1 MMTKILTCVYEESE
15 GFEIDAMLVN
25 GCLYLA
31 DYAPPLSRKMKQDSQ
46 QKRQTY
52 TGWVKAR
59 GTSQK
64 GSHRCCSYAFESYCA
79 TDDPFRP
86 QGTTQD
92 ECWSGDV
99 NTNVQWAAVVK
110 TALSEIPIILGGEVD
125 CVGNN
130 AGLAQGLAP
139 KDFVELKTNMV
150 LQGER
155 DEMRFER

>member
-1 MMTKILTCVYEESE
+1 M
-15 GFEIDAMLVN
+15 
-25 GCLYLA
+25 
-31 DYAPPLSRKMKQDSQ
+31 
-46 QKRQTY
+46 
-52 TGWVKAR
+52 KAR

-110 TALSEIPIILGGEVD
+110 TALGEIPIILGGEVD
-125 CVGNN
+125 CVANN

-155 DEMRFER
+155 DEMRFERSDSSKTHDDAKMLKIQADTRCLNTMYKVVGRYTTYARIP